1 MIKTPLLL
9 LNYFTY
15 NYYKEKLKKNYYKLL
30 KNIVLHTIIKESL
43 HKINPK
49 FDQAFLTNILE
60 SAIEEE
66 SDSTKDFLSR
76 PSILSYFARY
86 AWRKKDGIRDGG
98 GGEAEEKSEQS

>member
-1 MIKTPLLL
+1 MIKLKTPLLL

-15 NYYKEKLKKNYYKLL
+15 DYYKEKLKKNYYKLL

-60 SAIEEE
+60 SEKKATRQKTSIHPFVFRAKRTEKEGWN
-66 SDSTKDFLSR
+66 SR
-76 PSILSYFARY
+76 
-86 AWRKKDGIRDGG
+86 WRGRG
-98 GGEAEEKSEQS
+98 S

>member
-1 MIKTPLLL
+1 MIKLKTPLLL

-15 NYYKEKLKKNYYKLL
+15 DYCKEKLKKNYYKLL

-60 SAIEEE
+60 SEKKA
-66 SDSTKDFLSR
+66 TRQKT
-76 PSILSYFARY
+76 SIHPFVFRAKRTEKEG
-86 AWRKKDGIRDGG
+86 WK

>member
-15 NYYKEKLKKNYYKLL
+15 DYCKEKLKKNYYKL

-49 FDQAFLTNILE
+49 FDQASFE
-60 SAIEEE
+60 
-66 SDSTKDFLSR
+66 
-76 PSILSYFARY
+76 
-86 AWRKKDGIRDGG
+86 
-98 GGEAEEKSEQS
+98 